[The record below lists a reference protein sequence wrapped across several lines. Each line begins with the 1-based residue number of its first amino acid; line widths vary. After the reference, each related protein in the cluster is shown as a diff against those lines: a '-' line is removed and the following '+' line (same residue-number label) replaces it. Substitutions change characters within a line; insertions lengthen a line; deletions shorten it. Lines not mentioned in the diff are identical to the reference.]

1 MTWRERLNKFVF
13 GLQFQEV
20 NVIKKASSPLMGLLN
35 FIGGDFILKRIITL
49 FLSIAIISNAIVIVH
64 ANDEFFKIANESA
77 EHTCVDIKATDIKMS
92 EKNEITFKN
101 SNKEDTNTYI
111 LNDETVYSDI
121 PDGIAD
127 LSWFLDGRATYI
139 TVYIYKTDFYEY
151 SRKQNE
157 KIYVSAVGGFYSDLV
172 DAGKTTE
179 NKGADFGF
187 IFAFNIMQ
195 TDEFGGFDRENIT
208 RAEMAQILV
217 NMLHLR
223 QAKPSNVNDSFY
235 DVPKEHWA
243 YNAIN
248 ICKQAKYINGYGNG
262 YYGVD
267 DKVTYEQVV
276 KMLVSVLGYASVAEK
291 EGGYP
296 KGYIKVANDTGVTQN
311 ISFTSTDI
319 ANRKTVAKMIINAV
333 HIPVMEQ
340 IVYAENPTFAIM
352 NGTNGNPCI
361 TFFDKYF
368 VSNK

>member
-1 MTWRERLNKFVF
+1 M
-13 GLQFQEV
+13 
-20 NVIKKASSPLMGLLN
+20 
-35 FIGGDFILKRIITL
+35 KRIIIL
-49 FLSIAIISNAIVIVH
+49 FLSIAIMSNAIVIAQ
-64 ANDEFFKIANESA
+64 ANDEFFKIANESST
-77 EHTCVDIKATDIKMS
+77 HTCVDIKATNIKMS

-101 SNKEDTNTYI
+101 ANKEDSNTYI
-111 LNDETVYSDI
+111 LNNETIYSDI
-121 PDGIAD
+121 PEGTAD
-127 LSWFLDGRATYI
+127 LSWFLEGRASYI

-172 DAGKTTE
+172 DAGKITE
-179 NKGADFGF
+179 NKGEDFGF

-195 TDEFGGFDRENIT
+195 SDGFGGFDRENIT

-223 QAKPSNVNDSFY
+223 QAKPSNVGESFY
-235 DVPKEHWA
+235 DVPTEHWA

-267 DKVTYEQVV
+267 DKVTYEQVI

-296 KGYIKVANDTGVTQN
+296 KGYIKVANEIEVTQN

-319 ANRKTVAKMIINAV
+319 AIRETVAKMIINTV
-333 HIPVMEQ
+333 HLPIMEQ
-340 IVYAENPTFAIM
+340 IVYSDNPEFAIM
-352 NGTNGNPCI
+352 NGTNGNALM

-368 VSNK
+368 ISKK